1 MSAFA
6 SSADRVHSRRAET
19 SIVSALGDSRCVY
32 TNWPFKIAI
41 IREKWVHTGEETGDG
56 EKLKSLGREKVAG
69 KT

>member
-19 SIVSALGDSRCVY
+19 SIVSASGDSRCVY
-32 TNWPFKIAI
+32 TNWPFEITI
-41 IREKWVHTGEETGDG
+41 IRGKWVHVEEETGDG
-56 EKLKSLGREKVAG
+56 GKLKSLGREEVAG